1 MSDLRE
7 TVSIDV
13 EVAGKAGA
21 SKELEVQD
29 ASTTSGPAEHPKPRK
44 RGRPRKDYLN
54 EIGAIYGD
62 EKILHVYK
70 SPKNSKNGPIVKAQ
84 CIKWDP
90 INKRTCGA
98 ITKPRLR
105 DLRSG
110 HTKAC
115 TRCLRA
121 EVYKKNCKTVLA
133 QLSNAMIA
141 DIWEAAPFGGKKNR
155 EAVAKKFQLPIV
167 GVIDF
172 AAREY
177 EEHLNSLV
185 KNEFGVQLLRQA
197 ELHEGGVE
205 GAAKA
210 NGLSVKAARYI
221 IGAVKRNTKSRR
233 EALEDIASYAEWAVT
248 KVKERETGFGSG
260 LWRNEFTPDELRKSK
275 GKVVGQYASLY
286 YDCIAAQEAGLPA
299 DQAKHIQAFLDLAG
313 FTFDERTDRKEA
325 KLRQIRREEE
335 REGSRAELME
345 KLAA

>member
-7 TVSIDV
+7 TASIDV

-21 SKELEVQD
+21 SKGLEVQN
-29 ASTTSGPAEHPKPRK
+29 SLTTSCLAERPKPRK
-44 RGRPRKDYLN
+44 RGRPRKDYSN

-90 INKRTCGA
+90 IKKRMCGA

-115 TRCLRA
+115 TRCLRS
-121 EVYKKNCKTVLA
+121 EVYKENCITVLA
-133 QLSNAMIA
+133 QLSKAAIA
-141 DIWEAAPFGGKKNR
+141 DIWEAAPFGGMKDR
-155 EAVAKKFQLPIV
+155 EAVAKKFRLPIV

-177 EEHLNSLV
+177 EKRLDSLV
-185 KNEFGVQLLRQA
+185 ENEFGVQLLRQA

-221 IGAVKRNTKSRR
+221 IGAVKRKTQSRR
-233 EALEDIASYAEWAVT
+233 EELADIACYAEWVVS
-248 KVKERETGFGSG
+248 KVKERETGFGSE
-260 LWRNEFTPDELRKSK
+260 LWRNEFTRDELRQSK

-286 YDCIAAQEAGLPA
+286 YDCVAVQEANLPA
-299 DQAKHIQAFLDLAG
+299 DEARHCKDFLDLAT
-313 FTFDERTDRKEA
+313 FTFGERTDRKEA